1 MLQPVYPVCPV
12 QNLHKGVIR
21 DEELY
26 RMKLAEQK
34 LLAEQKQTSDGR

>member
-1 MLQPVYPVCPV
+1 MLILM

-34 LLAEQKQTSDGR
+34 LLREQQQGRSDAQ

>member
-1 MLQPVYPVCPV
+1 MLQPVDPISPV

-34 LLAEQKQTSDGR
+34 LMREQERTSNGQ